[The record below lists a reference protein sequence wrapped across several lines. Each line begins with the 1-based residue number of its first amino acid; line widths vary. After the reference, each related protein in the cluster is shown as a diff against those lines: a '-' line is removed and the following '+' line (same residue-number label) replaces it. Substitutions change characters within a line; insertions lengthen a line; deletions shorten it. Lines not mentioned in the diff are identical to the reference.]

1 MLLIERHLLRQFAE
15 SVAAVAVVLLL
26 ITLGALFA
34 DLISEIAK
42 GKVPAGLLLSQL
54 GLRSI
59 RFLTLVLPLALFLGL
74 LLAIGRLY
82 AESEMAVLAS
92 VGIGPQRLWRPLVWV
107 SLPIMLVV
115 GLASLWLAP
124 LSAHRAKEMIEVA
137 NRSFLIAGLEPG
149 RFVELPGKGGV
160 LYVTEL
166 TPDGTRFKQL
176 FVQRENEGRMDIITA
191 HEGSLKLIGETERYL
206 HLKDGFRVEGAI
218 GSRDFRMMRF
228 ESNDVRVPDRERNE
242 APTTCRRIPSAS
254 CSSSARLLA
263 LAELHWR
270 MAMPLFV
277 GILALFAHA
286 AGAQRAA
293 PAAIRPDPVRPAGL
307 PGRHD
312 PAPARNRADRQW
324 LAAAMGRPV
333 VGARADAAAGGVAVR
348 PRRPPARAA
357 EGARVIGVPAAHGRL
372 PGDERIARHPRGLGG
387 PVVLRLDPGF
397 RHRSCATSAR
407 KATRSATPCC
417 TCC

>member
-15 SVAAVAVVLLL
+15 SVAAVAIVLLL
-26 ITLGALFA
+26 VTLGALFA

-74 LLAIGRLY
+74 LLSIGRMY

-92 VGIGPQRLWRPLVWV
+92 IGIGPQRLWRPLLLV
-107 SLPIMLVV
+107 SLPIVLVV

-149 RFVELPGKGGV
+149 RFVELPGQGGV

-176 FVQRENEGRMDIITA
+176 FVQRENEGRLDIITA
-191 HEGSLKLIGETERYL
+191 HEGSLNLVGETERYL
-206 HLKDGFRVEGAI
+206 RLKDGFRVEGAI
-218 GSRDFRMMRF
+218 GSKDFRMMRF
-228 ESNDVRVPDRERNE
+228 EHNDVRVPDREKRD
-242 APTTCRRIPSAS
+242 SADDL
-254 CSSSARLLA
+254 SSDSTGELLAQNKPLA

-270 MAMPLFV
+270 LAMPLFV
-277 GILALFAHA
+277 GILALFAMPLA
-286 AGAQRAA
+286 RSEPRQPQYGLILFALLVYLVGMILLLLGTGLIGNGKL
-293 PAAIRPDPVRPAGL
+293 PAWLGL
-307 PGRHD
+307 WWVHVPMLL
-312 PAPARNRADRQW
+312 
-324 LAAAMGRPV
+324 LAAWLY
-333 VGARADAAAGGVAVR
+333 ARD
-348 PRRPPARAA
+348 
-357 EGARVIGVPAAHGRL
+357 GRL
-372 PGDERIARHPRGLGG
+372 PKPEKARG
-387 PVVLRLDPGF
+387 
-397 RHRSCATSAR
+397 
-407 KATRSATPCC
+407 
-417 TCC
+417 

>member
-15 SVAAVAVVLLL
+15 TVAAVAIVLLL
-26 ITLGALFA
+26 VTLGALFA

-92 VGIGPQRLWRPLVWV
+92 VGMGPQRLWRPLLWV
-107 SLPIMLVV
+107 SLPIMLIVAA
-115 GLASLWLAP
+115 ASLWLAP
-124 LSAHRAKEMIEVA
+124 LSAHRAKEMIDVA

-191 HEGSLKLIGETERYL
+191 HEGSLRLVGDTERYL
-206 HLKDGFRVEGAI
+206 RLKDGFRVEGAI

-228 ESNDVRVPDRERNE
+228 ETNDVRVPDRERNDNDGDL
-242 APTTCRRIPSAS
+242 
-254 CSSSARLLA
+254 SSHSVPELLA
-263 LAELHWR
+263 QGGPLAIAELHWR
-270 MAMPLFV
+270 FAMPLFV
-277 GILALFAHA
+277 AILALFAMPLARTEPRQPQYGLVLFALLVYLVGMIMLLLGTGLLGNGRLPLWLGLWWVHVPMALLA
-286 AGAQRAA
+286 AWLYVRDGRLPA
-293 PAAIRPDPVRPAGL
+293 PAAK
-307 PGRHD
+307 
-312 PAPARNRADRQW
+312 ARQ
-324 LAAAMGRPV
+324 
-333 VGARADAAAGGVAVR
+333 
-348 PRRPPARAA
+348 
-357 EGARVIGVPAAHGRL
+357 
-372 PGDERIARHPRGLGG
+372 
-387 PVVLRLDPGF
+387 
-397 RHRSCATSAR
+397 
-407 KATRSATPCC
+407 
-417 TCC
+417 

>member
-74 LLAIGRLY
+74 LLAIGRMY

-92 VGIGPQRLWRPLVWV
+92 VGIGPQRLWRPLLWV
-107 SLPIMLVV
+107 SLPVLLIV
-115 GLASLWLAP
+115 GAASLWLAP
-124 LSAHRAKEMIEVA
+124 LSAQRAKDMIEVA

-149 RFVELPGKGGV
+149 RFVELPGKAGV

-176 FVQRENEGRMDIITA
+176 FVQRENDGRLDIITA
-191 HEGSLKLIGETERYL
+191 HQGSLKLIGETERYL
-206 HLKDGFRVEGAI
+206 RLQDGFRVEGAI

-228 ESNDVRVPDRERNE
+228 ETNDVRVPDRERSE
-242 APTTCRRIPSAS
+242 SAGDM
-254 CSSSARLLA
+254 SSYTIAELLRQRSP
-263 LAELHWR
+263 LAMSELHWR
-270 MAMPLFV
+270 LAMPLFV
-277 GILALFAHA
+277 ATLALFAMPLA
-286 AGAQRAA
+286 RSEPRQPQYGLILFSLLVYLVGMLLLLLGTGLLGNGTL
-293 PAAIRPDPVRPAGL
+293 PAWAGL
-307 PGRHD
+307 WWVHAPMLLLAAWMYARDGRLS
-312 PAPARNRADRQW
+312 APARA
-324 LAAAMGRPV
+324 RP
-333 VGARADAAAGGVAVR
+333 
-348 PRRPPARAA
+348 
-357 EGARVIGVPAAHGRL
+357 
-372 PGDERIARHPRGLGG
+372 
-387 PVVLRLDPGF
+387 
-397 RHRSCATSAR
+397 
-407 KATRSATPCC
+407 
-417 TCC
+417 